1 MPCSFCGHYIQWRE
15 GKRWAKRYERHYIL
29 SDRYEADIRQGRD
42 GTYWVLWDFG
52 DREKVYWYTPSE
64 ASGLIWFL
72 ECWRCKR
79 ERDYARKM
87 RDLRYIATIK
97 LWQEWSILRRQNFEE
112 GQQLLDLVKYT
123 FF

>member
-1 MPCSFCGHYIQWRE
+1 MKPTFTKPLTARTGFCGNSVIE
-15 GKRWAKRYERHYIL
+15 
-29 SDRYEADIRQGRD
+29 
-42 GTYWVLWDFG
+42 
-52 DREKVYWYTPSE
+52 
-64 ASGLIWFL
+64 IWFL

-97 LWQEWSILRRQNFEE
+97 LWQEWSIERQQNFEE